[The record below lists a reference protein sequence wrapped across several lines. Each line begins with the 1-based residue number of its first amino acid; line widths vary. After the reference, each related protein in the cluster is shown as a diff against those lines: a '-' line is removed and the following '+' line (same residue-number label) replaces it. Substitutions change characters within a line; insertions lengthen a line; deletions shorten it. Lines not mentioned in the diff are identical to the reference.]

1 MYMLLGFFKGAFSI
15 IVINPLERFFK
26 KQNHGYF
33 SQQQPPKTALE
44 LSVEFNKKKSR
55 LSAKN
60 SKNRSKTN

>member
-15 IVINPLERFFK
+15 IVIIPLERFFK

-44 LSVEFNKKKSR
+44 LSVEFNKKKKSPF
-55 LSAKN
+55 S
-60 SKNRSKTN
+60 